1 MLQLPPS
8 PQPPPASRWNV
19 PTKLLVLQIV
29 TFVVL
34 LAAGMYIDHSRV
46 PTGPITWLAASG
58 LASLWIPLIRHQWR
72 IDQDWKE
79 QQARFL
85 AEHPEAQ
92 LGALVLPV
100 VRRAGITNVT
110 EAIAEIGARADNRL
124 HRQLAEGKER
134 RDDDRD
140 DQAR

>member
-8 PQPPPASRWNV
+8 PQPPASRWNV

-29 TFVVL
+29 TFGVL

-72 IDQDWKE
+72 VDQDWRAE
-79 QQARFL
+79 QARLL

-92 LGALVLPV
+92 LGALVLPI

-110 EAIAEIGARADNRL
+110 EAIAEIGARSDNRL
-124 HRQLAEGKER
+124 RRQLTEGKER
-134 RDDDRD
+134 RDDDRN
-140 DQAR
+140 DQER